1 MILASQTAEVLK
13 SRGITEYKIELLCE
27 HQSEKEQ
34 DFLYST
40 LQHIISVW
48 VGKESK
54 TTLKG
59 SETSIFAEGAHL
71 QGTSLKI
78 SKLDKKEET
87 NSQQPGHE
95 SSKPFTVQI
104 SEEEKKTEK

>member
-1 MILASQTAEVLK
+1 MTLASQTAEVLK

-27 HQSEKEQ
+27 HESEKEQ
-34 DFLYST
+34 DFMYST
-40 LQHIISVW
+40 LQHIIGIW

-59 SETSIFAEGAHL
+59 SEISIFAEGAHL
-71 QGTSLKI
+71 RGTSLEI
-78 SKLDKKEET
+78 SKLDEQVESD
-87 NSQQPGHE
+87 SQQPGHE
-95 SSKPFTVQI
+95 SSKPFAVQI